1 MITFM
6 VKQVVLLAGGK
17 GTRMREL
24 TETIPKP
31 MVDIGGIPVL
41 EHLITIFKNFDDF
54 EFLIASGYK
63 SEIIENHFENQ
74 KNIKVINTGL
84 ETNTGG
90 RVYNLSEYLKE
101 EFIVTYGDGLA
112 NVDISK
118 LIDFHNNHSNLGT
131 ITVTNPRSR
140 FGLVEFNSSFQVTKF
155 IEKPMLDGFIN
166 IGFFVFKKEILN
178 YLDESSTL
186 ETDPLINLS
195 NENKLFA
202 YKHSGYF
209 EPMDTYRE
217 YLQMNEYWK
226 SGNPPWLDF
235 TN

>member
-1 MITFM
+1 M

-41 EHLITIFKNFDDF
+41 EHLINIFKNFNDS

-63 SEIIENHFENQ
+63 SEIIEKHFENL
-74 KNIKVINTGL
+74 KNVKVINTGL

-90 RVYNLSEYLKE
+90 RVYKLSKYLNE

-140 FGLVEFNSSFQVTKF
+140 FGLVEFNSSSQVTNF
-155 IEKPMLDGFIN
+155 IEKPMLSGFIN
-166 IGFFVFKKEILN
+166 IGFFVFKKEVLN

-186 ETDPLINLS
+186 EKDPLINLS
-195 NENKLFA
+195 SDNKLFA
-202 YKHSGYF
+202 YKHTGYF

-235 TN
+235 